1 MINTNNVPEV
11 NLYTKVY
18 HQFSGVDFTTDDTN
32 ISDSRSPDSLNLI
45 ADAAGFPEKRVG
57 WRTIYDYSC
66 DHETRHINNLYY
78 ANFDGCKVVLV
89 HASTLLYAYNP
100 TTKENTII
108 CLSVHDGPSAFFT
121 HGGYVYFLDGATFNR
136 IGYIPDQ
143 FSFIQV
149 SGIAYAP
156 TTAINGHYEQ
166 ATEIKTE
173 KDEDGNETETEIVT
187 YSWVP
192 CQEYEEQNILT
203 SKQINTLAGD
213 GVNKVFWLSDSKC
226 TVSRVELL
234 KDGKWTVAT
243 GYKVAEDAE
252 QGKTKLTFT
261 TAPAAHAKGAGI
273 DNIKVHFTTTNYMAD
288 PTLIEHC
295 TIATQYGYFNDNRFF
310 VSGNPDKKHMDWA
323 CAVDDPTYWE
333 VNQWTQVGGDSTAIK
348 GYLHYGDVLA
358 IVKEDDNQDAEI
370 YIRSAEVTEDNKV
383 LYPVQQGI
391 KGVGSIAV
399 NAFASLRDDPLFLA
413 KEGVFAIAGTD
424 ASQQRTVQNRS
435 YYVDNK
441 LTAEKRM
448 QDACCAVWQGRYIL
462 AFPESQH
469 CYVADS
475 RMRSSHNESF
485 VYEWFFWDNI
495 PANHFLELDGELYF
509 GTEDGRLCKFNTD
522 LTTMIRFNDNM
533 VEVDTNGARESDK
546 YTGGD
551 AIRASWI
558 TKADTF
564 GTIART
570 KTLTKKGCTAMLK
583 PYAHSSIT
591 MGFETE
597 KEKIVDVR
605 EVSVSVWDFAELDF
619 SRIDFNGINA
629 PQVVAFKRKVK
640 KFASLQLSFENA
652 QKDEAFGLYR
662 IDVQYYIGNYIK

>member
-1 MINTNNVPEV
+1 MINTNNIPEAS
-11 NLYTKVY
+11 LHTKVY
-18 HQFSGVDFTTDDTN
+18 HQFLGVDFTTDDTN
-32 ISDSRSPDSLNLI
+32 ISDSRSPDSINLI
-45 ADAAGFPEKRVG
+45 ADAAGFPEKRLG
-57 WRTIYDYSC
+57 WRTIHNYSC
-66 DHETRHINNLYY
+66 EHETRHINGLYY
-78 ANFDGCKVVLV
+78 ANFDGYKVILV
-89 HASTLLYAYNP
+89 HVSTLLYAYDLETGESIP
-100 TTKENTII
+100 I
-108 CLSVHDGPSAFFT
+108 CLSVHDGHSAFFT
-121 HGGYVYFLDGATFNR
+121 HGGYVYFLDGASFSR

-149 SGIAYAP
+149 VGIAYTP
-156 TTAINGHYEQ
+156 VTAINGHYEQ
-166 ATEIKTE
+166 ETETDKE
-173 KDEDGNETETEIVT
+173 GNETVT

-192 CQEYEEQNILT
+192 CKEYEEQNILT
-203 SKQINTLAGD
+203 AKQINTLAGD

-226 TVSRVELL
+226 TVSRVETL
-234 KDGKWTVAT
+234 KDGKWAVAT
-243 GYKVAEDAE
+243 GYTTSEDSDLE
-252 QGKTKLTFT
+252 KTKITFT

-273 DNIKVHFTTTNYMAD
+273 DNIKVYFTTTNYMAN
-288 PTLIEHC
+288 PSLIEHC
-295 TIATQYGYFNDNRFF
+295 TIATQYGYFNDNRVF

-333 VNQWTQVGGDSTAIK
+333 VNQWTQVGSDGTAIK

-370 YIRSAEVTEDNKV
+370 YIRSAEVQDDNSI
-383 LYPVQQGI
+383 LYPVQQGV

-448 QDACCAVWQGRYIL
+448 EDACCAVWQGRYIL
-462 AFPESQH
+462 AFPESKN

-495 PANHFLELDGELYF
+495 PASIFLELDGALYF

-522 LTTMIRFNDNM
+522 LTTMIRFNDAM
-533 VEVDTNGARESDK
+533 TEVTTTSAKEADR
-546 YTGGD
+546 YTGGE
-551 AIRASWI
+551 AIKARWV

-564 GTIART
+564 GTIAKT

-591 MGFETE
+591 MGYETD
-597 KEKIVDVR
+597 KERITDTKTAG
-605 EVSVSVWDFAELDF
+605 VSVWDFSELDF
-619 SRIDFNGINA
+619 SRIDFNGIAA
-629 PQVVAFKRKVK
+629 PQVVALGRKVK
-640 KFASLQLSFENA
+640 KFASLQLSFENT
-652 QKDEAFGLYR
+652 QKDESFGLYR